1 MTSSKI
7 AEFESLA
14 HQHLDILYTRAIEV
28 ESEMSRVESLVQDT
42 VLKAFESFPMLRKSE
57 DFKSW
62 VLNLL
67 DETIRNQ
74 RRPQH
79 AA

>member
-1 MTSSKI
+1 MTSAKI
-7 AEFESLA
+7 SEFESLA
-14 HQHLDILYTRAIEV
+14 HRHLDALYTKAIAAEP
-28 ESEMSRVESLVQDT
+28 EMSRVESLVQDT
-42 VLKAFESFPMLRKSE
+42 VLKAFDLFPMLRRTD
-57 DFKSW
+57 DFQSW
-62 VLNLL
+62 LLSLL